1 MFFVARALASLKVC
15 TQCWS
20 SLYSAAPLLVKLGPM
35 QKPPLF
41 YGPPAEPDRLEME
54 RFLLCAITYRDQRRR
69 NVRHANMSSA
79 RGNDRSLRTYELY
92 AVLYSTQKRIRK
104 RGNIPERSTL
114 FFLKSHLEW
123 RKLVLGLGDGVE
135 RKEEG
140 QVKMSG
146 EALLLS

>member
-1 MFFVARALASLKVC
+1 MQSL
-15 TQCWS
+15 
-20 SLYSAAPLLVKLGPM
+20 
-35 QKPPLF
+35 
-41 YGPPAEPDRLEME
+41 
-54 RFLLCAITYRDQRRR
+54 RDQRGRK
-69 NVRHANMSSA
+69 VRHANMSSA

-135 RKEEG
+135 EG
-140 QVKMSG
+140 GGSG
-146 EALLLS
+146 QNEWGSPPPLLGTFYFCREGN